1 MEKNSSYYPE
11 TKMKMKHLS
20 AILDNSAHFKIAELI
35 LVRYNIYDVYTQ
47 NSLKKI
53 SELIIHVLIIE
64 DKAPSLQSGTY
75 NLLINQISCMA
86 YIMNNTRSC
95 VIIKLISS
103 AKNVSEDKI

>member
-35 LVRYNIYDVYTQ
+35 LVRYKICDVYTQ

-53 SELIIHVLIIE
+53 SELIIHVLI
-64 DKAPSLQSGTY
+64 KHLHYNQVPTTY
-75 NLLINQISCMA
+75 LSIKSHVWRIS
-86 YIMNNTRSC
+86 
-95 VIIKLISS
+95 
-103 AKNVSEDKI
+103 